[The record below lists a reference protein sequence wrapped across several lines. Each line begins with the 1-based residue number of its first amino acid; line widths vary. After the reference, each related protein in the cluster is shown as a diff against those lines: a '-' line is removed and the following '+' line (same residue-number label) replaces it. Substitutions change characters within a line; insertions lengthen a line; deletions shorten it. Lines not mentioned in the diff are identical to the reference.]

1 MFLNNLQRR
10 HFSLSLQKFENTKQ
24 ARGLETRQT
33 LNLTLTQLHMLLNI
47 DCKLLTN
54 QNFIVS
60 LKYLNGGYHVHLTI
74 KALGSLCSLLM
85 LFLVSMFLQ
94 LSVYTFSKLQHICKH
109 LC

>member
-54 QNFIVS
+54 QNFHSKSKVSKWWLSCASDHKGFRVS
-60 LKYLNGGYHVHLTI
+60 LFIVN
-74 KALGSLCSLLM
+74 AFLGVNVFAIECIH
-85 LFLVSMFLQ
+85 FQ
-94 LSVYTFSKLQHICKH
+94 
-109 LC
+109 